1 MNDKKKNKMIDK
13 VFRWIKLNAEVEGID
28 FDEFLSVLEDEIE
41 KRLNRNES

>member
-28 FDEFLSVLEDEIE
+28 FEEFLSVLGNEIE
-41 KRLNRNES
+41 VKLNKNES